1 MQIKKGIAVSPGIGI
16 SKVMIIDA
24 EDYLI
29 PRRTIELSQRL
40 IEVQRVKNAFKSSI
54 DELTKIEVGK
64 KGLEEQKI
72 KDIFAVHL
80 GFLHDKSLL
89 KRITDLIRA
98 EYVTAEFAVS
108 TTMRDIAAH
117 FAKEKDRY
125 ISERAA
131 DIYDIE
137 RRILKHLLGRK
148 GKSLAI
154 SMRRL

>member
-1 MQIKKGIAVSPGIGI
+1 M
-16 SKVMIIDA
+16 
-24 EDYLI
+24 
-29 PRRTIELSQRL
+29 R
-40 IEVQRVKNAFKSSI
+40 SI
-54 DELTKIEVGK
+54 C
-64 KGLEEQKI
+64 
-72 KDIFAVHL
+72 

-154 SMRRL
+154 CMRRL